1 MADASDKQQHGVMTP
16 SVSGDLFDGLSLDY
30 NFLDG
35 TTPREFKENIDLNGA
50 TSHILSGG
58 SENDDPFAFTPRV
71 AHLMESLGDAMTGN
85 AARADGDSG
94 MLVPSD
100 HMLFDHDV
108 ASNGISGTP
117 RSASVVDG
125 AHEDLPTPLN
135 FSFGAAQEAGP
146 RYHAAPQ
153 HKHKRVRSNP
163 DVIFSFQQTLHS
175 GLDPVNEFSP
185 ASSGNNGVRPS
196 IDEPIVSGGRPV
208 SSELANAVISSI
220 LNDFQDPP
228 EGGMGGALPM
238 APIGTVQVTS
248 PVGLNAASTM
258 PIPFSES
265 AGTHDE
271 SFKDM
276 DEFLQDL
283 SWSEIPTD
291 GNTTMDGTMGSLAKR
306 EEQERN
312 IESSPVAY
320 RSQRIQEGVNELKMK
335 RKRPSQHARHH
346 SNPVDLL
353 HNLDQFR
360 ILAQQTKQQQQLQQ
374 LQQQDPTSVLM
385 NPNPYGVQNP
395 GMDFQPTQNQFSQ
408 FQVPPQIA
416 SGAVRSLHDRRSS
429 LPNAAGLVGSN
440 QMIPP
445 RAAARRQQRSGLS
458 MDLSQM
464 NLGFLSVPEEDFQ
477 QQYQQFQ
484 QQHQQTVPYQAGDIS
499 TTTNAK
505 MTAAEAEEAN
515 RKLYKCGRCGQP
527 KVGHVCT
534 MPDQRNNWTQVD
546 LEVTKGLKVMRI
558 NCHILPV
565 KSRWVTQH
573 EDNLSGKME

>member
-1 MADASDKQQHGVMTP
+1 MADKQQA
-16 SVSGDLFDGLSLDY
+16 SASGDLFDGLSLDY
-30 NFLDG
+30 NFLSDDA
-35 TTPREFKENIDLNGA
+35 TPREFKESVATNGM
-50 TSHILSGG
+50 
-58 SENDDPFAFTPRV
+58 ENSAVGDDPFAFTPRV
-71 AHLMESLGDAMTGN
+71 AQLMDSLADDTGVGDN
-85 AARADGDSG
+85 
-94 MLVPSD
+94 LVLGVAND

-117 RSASVVDG
+117 RSTAS
-125 AHEDLPTPLN
+125 ATTSMPTTLN
-135 FSFGAAQEAGP
+135 FSFSPATQQEP

-185 ASSGNNGVRPS
+185 SSSGNDLRPS
-196 IDEPIVSGGRPV
+196 IEESGGGRPV
-208 SSELANAVISSI
+208 PNELANAVISSI

-228 EGGMGGALPM
+228 EDGGVLPM
-238 APIGTVQVTS
+238 APIGTVQVTT
-248 PVGLNAASTM
+248 PVGLNANTTS
-258 PIPFSES
+258 PIPFSQAMG
-265 AGTHDE
+265 AGQDE

-291 GNTTMDGTMGSLAKR
+291 GNTAMDGSMGNAVKR
-306 EEQERN
+306 DDQTERK

-335 RKRPSQHARHH
+335 RKRPSHQHTRHH

-374 LQQQDPTSVLM
+374 LTQQDPSSVLM
-385 NPNPYGVQNP
+385 NPNPYGPFHTP
-395 GMDFQPTQNQFSQ
+395 GIEFQTPQPFNQ

-416 SGAVRSLHDRRSS
+416 SGAARSLHDRRSS
-429 LPNAAGLVGSN
+429 LPNAAGLVN
-440 QMIPP
+440 NNPMMPP

-477 QQYQQFQ
+477 QQYQHFQ
-484 QQHQQTVPYQAGDIS
+484 QQQAQPQQSVPFQVS
-499 TTTNAK
+499 TTTNTK
-505 MTAAEAEEAN
+505 MTAAEADEAN

-565 KSRWVTQH
+565 KSRWVPQH
-573 EDNLSGKME
+573 EDNVADTD